1 MKFSEHVEITDWNG
15 QCLLTVCDVELHD
28 FLDDFFTGHGIETQ
42 VVLPPNDPG
51 KYQLLFPPITS
62 KATVHRLL
70 AQVGLEEID
79 RIVRINNGGP
89 GVPGGA

>member
-1 MKFSEHVEITDWNG
+1 MKFSEHVEIADWNG

-28 FLDDFFTGHGIETQ
+28 FLDDFFTGQGIEAK

-51 KYQLLFPPITS
+51 KYQLLFPPTTS

-70 AQVGLEEID
+70 AKVGLEEID
-79 RIVRINNGGP
+79 RIVRINNGGS
-89 GVPGGA
+89 GVSGGA

>member
-1 MKFSEHVEITDWNG
+1 MKFSEHVEIGDWNG

-28 FLDDFFTGHGIETQ
+28 FLDDFFTGHGIEAQ
-42 VVLPPNDPG
+42 VVLPPTDPG
-51 KYQLLFPPITS
+51 KYQLLFPPTTS

-70 AQVGLEEID
+70 SQVGLEEID
-79 RIVRINNGGP
+79 RIARINNGGP